1 MYKECFHE
9 RVKKA
14 RQGAGYTQKQVE
26 AKTGIS
32 QPIIAYIENG
42 KREPSLE
49 NLGILADLYEVS
61 IDWLLGRGEKRT
73 E

>member
-14 RQGAGYTQKQVE
+14 RQEAGYTQKQVE
-26 AKTGIS
+26 TETGIS

-61 IDWLLGRGEKRT
+61 IDWLLGRGKKRT
-73 E
+73 D